1 MNSASSDRSHPCTLL
16 IASEPLLAAW
26 NARAKSVDTV
36 IPVAHTDLS
45 QALEMIG
52 TRRPDVVVIEQAV
65 AATGSGSA
73 LMARLHDE
81 RYERGIEVRLLAA
94 ERAADLM
101 SSEPGDVHP
110 QIWLSVLADPLPAR
124 PERRAARVRAREDE
138 QAFIDGTPVT
148 LLDVSTNGAQVRLD
162 SRPASEAA
170 YSFDDAGGTRLD
182 KDGGDRGVVDLRD
195 RTRPSVPRGH
205 RVHSCDPGPGR
216 REHSTGVARGPST
229 LAIRRARPG
238 SGR

>member
-1 MNSASSDRSHPCTLL
+1 MNSGSSDSPHPCTLL
-16 IASEPLLAAW
+16 IGSEPLIAAW
-26 NARAKSVDTV
+26 NAHAKSVDTV

-65 AATGSGSA
+65 AASGSGSA

-110 QIWLSVLADPLPAR
+110 QIWLSVLAEPLPAR
-124 PERRAARVRAREDE
+124 PERQAARVRAREDE
-138 QAFIDGTPVT
+138 QVFIDGVPVT
-148 LLDVSTNGAQVRLD
+148 LLDVSANGAQVISTVVLRPKQRIRLVMPPERG
-162 SRPASEAA
+162 SVKTAA
-170 YSFDDAGGTRLD
+170 IVAWSNFEIGPTPQYRAGIAFTRAIP
-182 KDGGDRGVVDLRD
+182 DLVGEN
-195 RTRPSVPRGH
+195 TPQ
-205 RVHSCDPGPGR
+205 
-216 REHSTGVARGPST
+216 A
-229 LAIRRARPG
+229 
-238 SGR
+238 